1 MSNLNEE
8 DIAEYMEGDKMTQ
21 ITCSG
26 ILIETW
32 DIEDM
37 LIEWET
43 LVDELSE
50 KEIALYQ
57 WKTVYQI
64 KADEII
70 GNTDFK
76 SLYGANNQKVRD
88 NHVKTELSDWHDTI
102 KELEFSIDWIA
113 RRISFLRELV
123 RTKRVLMEVKQ

>member
-1 MSNLNEE
+1 MSNIDTMDLVELEE
-8 DIAEYMEGDKMTQ
+8 HNKDVLVLLG
-21 ITCSG
+21 
-26 ILIETW
+26 
-32 DIEDM
+32 
-37 LIEWET
+37 EWED

-50 KEIALYQ
+50 KELALYQ

-76 SLYGANNQKVRD
+76 ALYGANNQKVRD

-102 KELEFSIDWIA
+102 KELEFSVDWIG
-113 RRISFLRELV
+113 RCISFLRELI
-123 RTKRVLMEVKQ
+123 RTKRVLMEVKG